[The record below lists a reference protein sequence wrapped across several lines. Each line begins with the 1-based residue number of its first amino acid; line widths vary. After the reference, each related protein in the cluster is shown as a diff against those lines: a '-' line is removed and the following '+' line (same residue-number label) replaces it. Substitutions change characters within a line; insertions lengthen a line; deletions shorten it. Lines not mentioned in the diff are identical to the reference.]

1 MTNFPLIFG
10 QQARGMGTSLQNTL
24 QSYESCNQLQRQV
37 TELQKQL
44 LIVKAEKDEALKL
57 KEEVNANQSIDNTG
71 G

>member
-10 QQARGMGTSLQNTL
+10 QQARGMVTSLQNTL